1 MRDLTI
7 AFTDFW
13 SGFDINDNFFTQ
25 VLSRKYNVSVVEPHE
40 KPDIHI
46 YSFFGTEHLKYDNL
60 KLYYTGENDV
70 PNFNFCDYA
79 ISFHHLSLRDRHLRL
94 PLYVIYP
101 AFERL
106 RTENREIAESAFDRD
121 FCSALI
127 SNNNNCDSMRP
138 NFLNLL
144 NSYKAVASGGK
155 YANNVGGPVGDKLKF
170 ISNYKFNLAFEN
182 SLVYGY
188 TTEKIIDP
196 LGTKSIPIYWG
207 NPDIELEINPKS
219 FINIHKF
226 ESIDKAL
233 EYIRYIDDNRPEY
246 MEMLHADPLENSPY
260 LNWEE
265 KLLDFLNNII
275 HSRNKYVTSYGA
287 NGSII
292 REQIKKERLYSH
304 KTIANNI
311 DNIEKASRLW
321 RKIRK
326 FR

>member
-1 MRDLTI
+1 MRELTI

-13 SGFDINDNFFTQ
+13 PGFDINDNFFTQ

-101 AFERL
+101 AFENL
-106 RTENREIAESAFDRD
+106 RKQDRIITESEFERE
-121 FCSALI
+121 FCSVLI
-127 SNNNNCDSMRP
+127 SNNSNCDSIRMD
-138 NFLNLL
+138 FLNLL
-144 NSYKAVASGGK
+144 NSYRKVASGGR
-155 YANNVGGPVGDKLKF
+155 YANNVGGPVDDKLEF

-196 LGTKSIPIYWG
+196 LGTKTIPIYWG
-207 NPDIELEINPKS
+207 NPDVELEINPKS

-226 ESIDKAL
+226 ENVEKAL
-233 EYIRYIDDNRPEY
+233 EYIRYVDGNRSEY
-246 MEMLHADPLENSPY
+246 LEILSANPIENSPF

-265 KLLDFLNNII
+265 VLLDFLDNII
-275 HSRNKYVTSYGA
+275 ESRTRYRTNYGA
-287 NGSII
+287 TGTIF
-292 REQIKKERLYSH
+292 RQQVEKERLYSH
-304 KTIANNI
+304 KTIAKNI
-311 DNIEKASRLW
+311 DKIEKVSNLW
-321 RKIRK
+321 KRIRK
-326 FR
+326 FQ

>member
-1 MRDLTI
+1 MSDITI

-13 SGFDINDNFFTQ
+13 PGFDIDDNFFTQ
-25 VLSRKYNVSVVEPHE
+25 VLSGKYNVSVVAPDKEP
-40 KPDIHI
+40 DFHI
-46 YSFFGTEHLKYDNL
+46 YSYFGIEHLKYDNL

-79 ISFHHLSLRDRHLRL
+79 ISFHHMNLRDRHLRL

-106 RTENREIAESAFDRD
+106 RTQNRDIAESAFGRE

-127 SNNNNCDSMRP
+127 SNNNNCDSMRLD
-138 NFLNLL
+138 FLKLL
-144 NSYKAVASGGK
+144 NSYKTVASGGR
-155 YANNVGGPVGDKLKF
+155 YANNIGGPVEDKLEF

-207 NPDIELEINPKS
+207 NPDIELGIKPKS
-219 FINIHKF
+219 FINVHKF
-226 ESIDKAL
+226 ESISKAL
-233 EYIRYIDDNRPEY
+233 EYIRYIDNNESEY
-246 MEMLHADPLENSPY
+246 MNMLHANPIDNSPY

-265 KLLDFLNNII
+265 MLLDFLSNII
-275 HSRNKYVTSYGA
+275 ESKTRYVTNFGA

-292 REQIKKERLYSH
+292 REHIQKERVYSH
-304 KTIANNI
+304 KTIVNNI
-311 DNIEKASRLW
+311 DKIEKLCKIW
-321 RKIRK
+321 RRIRR
-326 FR
+326 FQ

>member
-1 MRDLTI
+1 MSDITI

-13 SGFDINDNFFTQ
+13 PGFDIDDNFFTQ
-25 VLSRKYNVSVVEPHE
+25 VLSGKYNVSVVAPDKEP
-40 KPDIHI
+40 DFHI
-46 YSFFGTEHLKYDNL
+46 YSYFGIEHLKYDNL

-79 ISFHHLSLRDRHLRL
+79 ISFHHLNLRDRHLRL

-106 RTENREIAESAFDRD
+106 RSQPPEVSEALFERN
-121 FCSALI
+121 FCSVLI
-127 SNNNNCDSMRP
+127 SNNNNCDSMRLD
-138 NFLNLL
+138 FLNLL
-144 NSYKAVASGGK
+144 NGYRNVASGGR
-155 YANNVGGPVGDKLKF
+155 YANNVGGPVDDKLEF

-196 LGTKSIPIYWG
+196 LGTKAVPIYWG

-226 ESIDKAL
+226 ETVYKSL
-233 EYIRYIDDNRPEY
+233 EYIKYVDCNQSEY
-246 MEMLHADPLENSPY
+246 LEILSANPIENSPY

-265 KLLDFLNNII
+265 MLLDFLDNII
-275 HSRNKYVTSYGA
+275 ESKTKYVTSYGA
-287 NGSII
+287 SGSIF
-292 REQIKKERLYSH
+292 REQVQKERLYGH
-304 KTIANNI
+304 KTIVNNI